1 MKKILILI
9 SAISLIFSQEYIAVI
24 DFEGINVSEAEAKA
38 LSQNLTSE
46 IIALDKYTVVE
57 RSAMKRIM
65 DEQKFQHSGCVDT
78 QCAVDIGK
86 ILGAKYIIVGSV
98 GKVGKT
104 FSIDARMIEVET
116 GESYQSANYK
126 HKGEI
131 DDLLIEGMKS
141 VAYQLAG
148 LEYESKEIT
157 TIYKD
162 DSNSII
168 NFRLVSYH
176 SGYTCP
182 RSVEYYAKIY
192 KIGSDG
198 KEYFIGETDKV
209 KNNFYPQWDKNL
221 SVINEPNIK
230 LLFKI
235 YDAKPNDSF
244 IGKVEIDNLES
255 GVYDIYKKYTKSYSS
270 LSCDSRS
277 VRKGQSLLKGVINLE
292 FF

>member
-1 MKKILILI
+1 MKKLIILI
-9 SAISLIFSQEYIAVI
+9 SMVFLLSAQQRVAVI
-24 DFEGINVSEAEAKA
+24 DFESINVSEAEAKA

-78 QCAVDIGK
+78 QCAVELGK

-141 VAYQLAG
+141 VANQLCD
-148 LEYESKEIT
+148 LQYIKSC
-157 TIYKD
+157 TIIKFNASFD
-162 DSNSII
+162 CLSSNS
-168 NFRLVSYH
+168 FVKD
-176 SGYTCP
+176 SGAYQ
-182 RSVEYYAKIY
+182 KIY
-192 KIGSDG
+192 IKIYEL
-198 KEYFIGETDKV
+198 KENENHKKLIGETKERRFTKKINYSFNVDIK
-209 KNNFYPQWDKNL
+209 KNM
-221 SVINEPNIK
+221 K
-230 LLFKI
+230 LLFEVYYSNSYFNGLSSNYIGDVIIENFNNGSYNITNKYSPNHPNKCPLNFEDEMKI
-235 YDAKPNDSF
+235 M
-244 IGKVEIDNLES
+244 
-255 GVYDIYKKYTKSYSS
+255 
-270 LSCDSRS
+270 
-277 VRKGQSLLKGVINLE
+277 GQLMIE

>member
-9 SAISLIFSQEYIAVI
+9 SAISLTFSQEYIAVI

-148 LEYESKEIT
+148 MEYESKGLP
-157 TIYKD
+157 TISKN
-162 DSNSII
+162 NSTII
-168 NFRLVSYH
+168 LK
-176 SGYTCP
+176 
-182 RSVEYYAKIY
+182 VEKYNSTQKHRINIIERHHFKIY
-192 KIGSDG
+192 KIVNDDKFYIGKTQNKDG
-198 KEYFIGETDKV
+198 LAITFNKSFQID
-209 KNNFYPQWDKNL
+209 
-221 SVINEPNIK
+221 NEPNMSI
-230 LLFKI
+230 LIELFLQNAFPLI
-235 YDAKPNDSF
+235 PFRNRPEV
-244 IGKVEIDNLES
+244 IGTLTLDNFETGLYE
-255 GVYDIYKKYTKSYSS
+255 VKNTKDI
-270 LSCDSRS
+270 
-277 VRKGQSLLKGVINLE
+277 LKGKLKIE
-292 FF
+292 FN